1 MQMLEDKHSNL
12 DLLDELHKQVLSND
26 IDGAR
31 ITAAKIEAIKDIKFS
46 LLKAI
51 KENES
56 KS

>member
-56 KS
+56 NS